1 MFLTLR
7 LVVVVLCTWVVVVD
21 VVVVVVVGILFKLNV
36 VNNVENF
43 TGVEAAF
50 STVC

>member
-1 MFLTLR
+1 M
-7 LVVVVLCTWVVVVD
+7 VVVLCTWVVVVD
-21 VVVVVVVGILFKLNV
+21 VVVVVVVVGILFKLNV

>member
-7 LVVVVLCTWVVVVD
+7 LVVVVLCTWVVVV